1 MNFSVIPKNV
11 VWSVLLA
18 FVVGTST
25 AEEQNDCPDWW
36 IIHSI
41 YLDFDQ
47 FTWQSIANLRA
58 LAQPCVG
65 DESYRTLAVYLAT
78 LEGKIGNH
86 QSGLLWM
93 DRFHANKSREAN
105 TLPDFKAKNAIP
117 YILDRAKNHR
127 IVVTN
132 ERHHASSDRLLPLHL
147 LESLYDQG
155 FRYLAVE
162 TLSNDHTINKLGYA
176 TLYDGYYSNDV
187 VYAQLLRSARE
198 LGFEIV
204 AYERERDQVALED
217 PENPINRSSERDRLQ
232 AKNIIS
238 RIFDKDPDAKV
249 LIHCGYGHV
258 NEEMLSRSTPMTRFL
273 KDMTGRDP
281 LSISQ
286 VNFSERHSSDQE
298 SPWRRQ
304 AANQG
309 FLSDHPIV
317 LVDSHDNLIDFRTGV
332 DIEVVGLKTKYENGR
347 PFWMR
352 MGGIRSPKII
362 ETPECLSRSCVVEVF
377 DPTEDE
383 HAVPYDR
390 LEIERSN
397 NATVYV
403 PSVDSLKLRIMDLNG
418 NILVERPIGEVQ
430 TLDPTSLDG

>member
-1 MNFSVIPKNV
+1 M
-11 VWSVLLA
+11 
-18 FVVGTST
+18 
-25 AEEQNDCPDWW
+25 
-36 IIHSI
+36 
-41 YLDFDQ
+41 
-47 FTWQSIANLRA
+47 
-58 LAQPCVG
+58 
-65 DESYRTLAVYLAT
+65 YLAT
-78 LEGKIGNH
+78 IEGKIGNH

-93 DRFHANKSREAN
+93 DRALSDKSHDAN
-105 TLPDFKAKNAIP
+105 TLPDFRAKKAIP
-117 YILDRAKNHR
+117 YIVERAKNHR

-132 ERHHASSDRLLPLHL
+132 ERHHASPDRLLPLHL
-147 LESLYDQG
+147 LESLYAQG

-162 TLSNDHTINKLGYA
+162 TLSNAHSINKLGYPKRD
-176 TLYDGYYSNDV
+176 DGYYSNDV
-187 VYAQLLRSARE
+187 VYAQLLRSART

-204 AYERERDQVALED
+204 AYEQEQDQVAPED
-217 PENPINRSSERDRLQ
+217 PENPMNRSSERDQWQ

-258 NEEMLSRSTPMTRFL
+258 SEEMLSRSTPMTRFL

-332 DIEVVGLKTKYENGR
+332 DIEVVGLKTIYENGR
-347 PFWMR
+347 PVWMR
-352 MGGIRSPKII
+352 MGGIRSPKTIK
-362 ETPECLSRSCVVEVF
+362 TPECISRSCVVEVF
-377 DPTEDE
+377 DSTEDE
-383 HAVPYDR
+383 RAVPYDR
-390 LEIERSN
+390 LEIERSTH
-397 NATVYV
+397 ATVYI